1 MIDTLPDVNLK
12 FHRTKIKMVNQ
23 GGIYETFNYNDEI
36 METNTVY
43 KIGNYIFDYNNNILV
58 SSKEKRKLTRKET
71 DLLQLLA
78 DNPNTI
84 IKRDFALKKI
94 WGRNDYFMGRSMDV
108 YISKL
113 RKLLMDDSNVSIV
126 NIHNTGFM
134 LTIKD

>member
-1 MIDTLPDVNLK
+1 
-12 FHRTKIKMVNQ
+12 
-23 GGIYETFNYNDEI
+23 
-36 METNTVY
+36 METKTVY
-43 KIGNYIFDYNNNILV
+43 KIGNYTFDYNSNLLN
-58 SSKEKRKLTRKET
+58 SPKERRKLTRKEA

-78 DNPNTI
+78 DNPNSI

-113 RKLLMDDSNVSIV
+113 RKLLMEDPNVAIV

-134 LTIKD
+134 LTVKE